1 MVALVAGTSCGDS
14 IFAAVL
20 DVVRMEDWTAISMR
34 RITDREAFADF
45 YRRAFRIMLAGVGN
59 Q

>member
-1 MVALVAGTSCGDS
+1 MVALVAGTSCGDP

-20 DVVRMEDWTAISMR
+20 DVVRMESWAPISMR
-34 RITDREAFADF
+34 RITDWEAFADF
-45 YRRAFRIMLAGVGN
+45 YCRAFWIMLARVGN